1 MLPPFIEGLAAT
13 HVYLGSWIIMAGM
26 ITLHTASSPAW
37 LSAVLADFDAFLL
50 DHAAAERKA
59 SAVALSLIT
68 HYPDRG
74 ELVAA
79 MMDLAR
85 EELEHFYQVYRRVEE
100 RGLILGP
107 DGKDPYVRAL
117 RAELRSGRDDYF
129 LDRLLVSGIVEARG
143 CERFGMI
150 ARALTDPSLRRFYG
164 EIAASEARHDALFVG
179 LARTY
184 FSRVD
189 VEARLDA
196 LLDAEAKI
204 LDGLAIRPALH

>member
-1 MLPPFIEGLAAT
+1 M
-13 HVYLGSWIIMAGM
+13 SGM
-26 ITLHTASSPAW
+26 ITLRAASSPAW

-68 HYPDRG
+68 HYPDRR

-107 DGKDPYVRAL
+107 DGKDPYVGAM
-117 RAELRSGRDDYF
+117 RAEIRGGRDEYF

-150 ARALTDPSLRRFYG
+150 AQALTDPSLRSFYC
-164 EIAASEARHDALFVG
+164 EIAASEARHDTLFVE

-184 FSRVD
+184 FSRVS
-189 VEARLDA
+189 VVARLDA
-196 LLDAEAKI
+196 LVDAEVKI
-204 LDGLAIRPALH
+204 IEGLAIRPALH

>member
-1 MLPPFIEGLAAT
+1 MP
-13 HVYLGSWIIMAGM
+13 GM
-26 ITLHTASSPAW
+26 IALQAASSPAW

-68 HYPDRG
+68 HYPDRR

-107 DGKDPYVRAL
+107 DGKDPYVGAM
-117 RAELRSGRDDYF
+117 RAEIRGGRDEYF

-150 ARALTDPSLRRFYG
+150 AQALTDPSLRSFYC
-164 EIAASEARHDALFVG
+164 EIAASEARHDALFVE

-184 FSRVD
+184 VSRVA
-189 VEARLDA
+189 VAARLDA
-196 LLDAEAKI
+196 LVDAEAKI
-204 LDGLAIRPALH
+204 IEGLAIRPALH

>member
-1 MLPPFIEGLAAT
+1 MP
-13 HVYLGSWIIMAGM
+13 GM
-26 ITLHTASSPAW
+26 ITLQAASSPAW

-68 HYPDRG
+68 HYPDRR

-85 EELEHFYQVYRRVEE
+85 EELEHFYQVYLRVEE
-100 RGLILGP
+100 RGLLLGP
-107 DGKDPYVRAL
+107 DGKDPYVRAM
-117 RAELRSGRDDYF
+117 RAEIRDGRDDYF

-150 ARALTDPSLRRFYG
+150 AEALTDPSLRSFYR
-164 EIAASEARHDALFVG
+164 EIAASEARHDALFVE
-179 LARTY
+179 LARRY
-184 FSRVD
+184 FSRVSVD
-189 VEARLDA
+189 ARLAA
-196 LLDAEAKI
+196 LVDAEAKI
-204 LDGLAIRPALH
+204 MQGLAIRPALH

>member
-1 MLPPFIEGLAAT
+1 MP
-13 HVYLGSWIIMAGM
+13 GM
-26 ITLHTASSPAW
+26 IALQAASSPAW
-37 LSAVLADFDAFLL
+37 LNAVLADFDAFLL

-68 HYPDRG
+68 HYPDRR

-107 DGKDPYVRAL
+107 DGKDPYVGAM
-117 RAELRSGRDDYF
+117 RAEIRGGRDEYF

-150 ARALTDPSLRRFYG
+150 AQALTDPSLRSFYC
-164 EIAASEARHDALFVG
+164 EIAASEARHGTLFVE

-184 FSRVD
+184 FSRVS
-189 VEARLDA
+189 VVARLDA
-196 LLDAEAKI
+196 LVDAEVKI
-204 LDGLAIRPALH
+204 IEGLAIRPALH

>member
-1 MLPPFIEGLAAT
+1 
-13 HVYLGSWIIMAGM
+13 MAGM
-26 ITLHTASSPAW
+26 ITLHAVSSPAW

-59 SAVALSLIT
+59 SALALSMIS
-68 HYPDRG
+68 HYPDRK

-85 EELEHFYQVYRRVEE
+85 EELEHFYQVYRRVEQ

-107 DGKDPYVRAL
+107 DGKDPYVRAM
-117 RAELRSGRDDYF
+117 RAELRGGRDDYF

-150 ARALTDPSLRRFYG
+150 AGALTDPSLRSFYC
-164 EIAASEARHDALFVG
+164 EIAASEARHDALFVE

-184 FSRVD
+184 FSRVS

-204 LDGLAIRPALH
+204 VAGLAIRAALH

>member
-1 MLPPFIEGLAAT
+1 
-13 HVYLGSWIIMAGM
+13 MAGM
-26 ITLHTASSPAW
+26 ITLHAVSSPAW

-85 EELEHFYQVYRRVEE
+85 EELEHFYQVYRRIEE

-107 DGKDPYVRAL
+107 DRKDPYVKDM
-117 RAELRSGRDDYF
+117 RAELRGGRDDYF
-129 LDRLLVSGIVEARG
+129 LDRLLMSAIVEARG

-150 ARALTDPSLRRFYG
+150 AGGMTDPSLRSFYC
-164 EIAASEARHDALFVG
+164 EIAASEARHDALFVE

-184 FSRVD
+184 FSRVS

-204 LDGLAIRPALH
+204 VEGLAIRPALH

>member
-1 MLPPFIEGLAAT
+1 MP
-13 HVYLGSWIIMAGM
+13 GM
-26 ITLHTASSPAW
+26 IALQSASSPAW

-68 HYPDRG
+68 HYPDRR

-107 DGKDPYVRAL
+107 DGKDPYVGAM
-117 RAELRSGRDDYF
+117 RAEIRGGRDEYF

-150 ARALTDPSLRRFYG
+150 AQALTDPSLRSFYC
-164 EIAASEARHDALFVG
+164 EIAASEARHDTLFVE

-184 FSRVD
+184 FSRVS
-189 VEARLDA
+189 VVARLDA
-196 LLDAEAKI
+196 LVDAEVKI
-204 LDGLAIRPALH
+204 IEGLAIRPALH

>member
-1 MLPPFIEGLAAT
+1 MP
-13 HVYLGSWIIMAGM
+13 GM
-26 ITLHTASSPAW
+26 IPLQAASSPAW

-68 HYPDRG
+68 HYPDRR

-107 DGKDPYVRAL
+107 DGKDPYVRAM
-117 RAELRSGRDDYF
+117 RAEIRDGRDEYF
-129 LDRLLVSGIVEARG
+129 LDRLLVSAIVEARG

-150 ARALTDPSLRRFYG
+150 AEALTESSLRSFYR
-164 EIAASEARHDALFVG
+164 EIAASEARHDALFVE
-179 LARTY
+179 LARAY
-184 FSRVD
+184 FSRVSVD
-189 VEARLDA
+189 ARLDA
-196 LLDAEAKI
+196 LVDAEAKI
-204 LDGLAIRPALH
+204 VQGLAIRPALH

>member
-1 MLPPFIEGLAAT
+1 MP
-13 HVYLGSWIIMAGM
+13 GM
-26 ITLHTASSPAW
+26 IALQAPSSPAW

-68 HYPDRG
+68 HYPDRR

-107 DGKDPYVRAL
+107 DGKDPYVGAM
-117 RAELRSGRDDYF
+117 RAEIRGGRDEYF

-150 ARALTDPSLRRFYG
+150 ARALTDPSLRSFYC
-164 EIAASEARHDALFVG
+164 EIAASEARHDTLFVE

-184 FSRVD
+184 FSRVS
-189 VEARLDA
+189 VVARLDA
-196 LLDAEAKI
+196 LVDAEVKI
-204 LDGLAIRPALH
+204 IEGLAIRPALH

>member
-1 MLPPFIEGLAAT
+1 MP
-13 HVYLGSWIIMAGM
+13 GM
-26 ITLHTASSPAW
+26 IALQAASSPAW

-68 HYPDRG
+68 HYPDRR

-107 DGKDPYVRAL
+107 DGKDPYVGAM
-117 RAELRSGRDDYF
+117 RAEIRGGRDEYF

-150 ARALTDPSLRRFYG
+150 AQALTDPSLRSFYC
-164 EIAASEARHDALFVG
+164 EIAASEARHDALFIE

-184 FSRVD
+184 FSGVS
-189 VEARLDA
+189 VAARLDA
-196 LLDAEAKI
+196 LVDAEAKI
-204 LDGLAIRPALH
+204 IEGLAIRPALH